1 VPKNRGAA
9 LRRRRHYTD
18 ALLVAVVGLC
28 TLENDVVHA
37 AYLALALLLFRRRD
51 ALRLEGGRLFR
62 WLPAYNFGVMLLTLL
77 YQAPLEAVWGRP
89 RGPRLARGPY
99 LGMPATLAAP
109 PACRAAVLA

>member
-1 VPKNRGAA
+1 M
-9 LRRRRHYTD
+9 RRRRHYTD

-77 YQAPLEAVWGRP
+77 YQAPLADVWGRP
-89 RGPRLARGPY
+89 HGPRLVRGPH
-99 LGMPATLAAP
+99 LRLPAMLAAA
-109 PACRAAVLA
+109 PACCAAVPA

>member
-1 VPKNRGAA
+1 M
-9 LRRRRHYTD
+9 RRRRHYTD

-51 ALRLEGGRLFR
+51 ALRLEGNSLIR